1 MYSATRSSIK
11 LAIVL
16 FTATA
21 AWAQLPDNPG
31 KAETLKA
38 CKECHEI
45 ERSIA
50 PRQDRT
56 AWATTVDKM
65 IALGAKIS
73 DNDYDVILDYL
84 AKSFP
89 AAELPK
95 LNVNTALAIDFESRL
110 TLPRSQAAAIIEYR
124 TKNGPFKSVED
135 FKKVPGVDVSRI
147 EARKDKIVF

>member
-1 MYSATRSSIK
+1 MHSAFRSSTR
-11 LAIVL
+11 LAL
-16 FTATA
+16 FFAAAA
-21 AWAQLPDNPG
+21 AWGQLPDNPG
-31 KAETLKA
+31 KAETQRA

-56 AWATTVDKM
+56 AWGTTVDKM

-73 DNDYDVILDYL
+73 DQDYDIILDYL

-95 LNVNTALAIDFESRL
+95 LNVNTAAAIDFESRL
-110 TLPRSQAAAIIEYR
+110 SLPRSQAAAIVDYR
-124 TKNGPFKSVED
+124 TKNGPFKSFED
-135 FKKVPGVDVSRI
+135 FKKVPGLDVARI
-147 EARKDKIVF
+147 EARKDKITF